1 MISSLSDSLS
11 VLVVDDHPAVGSALA
26 ALLERNKINVIGI
39 AADARAAVDIVTEH
53 RPTVAIIDLGIGE
66 IDGIELTRRV
76 LAISPTT
83 SVLIYSGA
91 GNLALLYEARDAG
104 ARGYLLKESPLDD
117 LIRAIDLIAR
127 GGSYIDPSLGNS
139 LIQSRGEGT
148 DRSLTARQIQI
159 LRLMS
164 SGQRD
169 SDIAASL
176 CISIETVRAH
186 VKRAMS
192 RLGVTTRSQAV
203 AEAFRRALIT

>member
-1 MISSLSDSLS
+1 
-11 VLVVDDHPAVGSALA
+11 
-26 ALLERNKINVIGI
+26 
-39 AADARAAVDIVTEH
+39 
-53 RPTVAIIDLGIGE
+53 
-66 IDGIELTRRV
+66 V

-83 SVLIYSGA
+83 SVLIYSGT

-139 LIQSRGEGT
+139 LIQSRGEGP
-148 DRSLTARQIQI
+148 DKPLTGRQIQI

-164 SGQRD
+164 FGQRD
-169 SDIAASL
+169 ADIAANL

-186 VKRAMS
+186 VKRANS